1 MDQSTIAF
9 VKGVI
14 AFLLLAGTGASL
26 FWLWLRS
33 RAHPSPD
40 LERILD
46 GMREENAYLHADLV
60 ARMADLEERV
70 DFAERQLVQDR
81 ESRRLPS
88 PLERTPV

>member
-14 AFLLLAGTGASL
+14 AFLLVAGTGAGL

-40 LERILD
+40 LERMID
-46 GMREENAYLHADLV
+46 GVREENAYLHSDLM
-60 ARMADLEERV
+60 ARMAELEERI
-70 DFAERQLVQDR
+70 DFAESRLVQDR
-81 ESRRLPS
+81 ESSRLPS